1 MQCPHCA
8 MTVPMVSDNCPY
20 CGKSLKQHQAQKS
33 ISLQAF
39 GSSMFVDALMM
50 LAAFGLE
57 IAQRASDGQAFRM
70 FTSIRQP
77 STEWPALWASL
88 SYGYGIVALLALLF
102 SISCMITKNRRWAM
116 GSLLCGM
123 AGLVILATFGAGI
136 LFNDSG
142 YGPGF
147 GLWLGLFGSFT
158 LTTSSLMVQFLTR
171 K

>member
-20 CGKSLKQHQAQKS
+20 CGKSLRQHQAQKN

-39 GSSMFVDALMM
+39 GSSMLLDAILMF
-50 LAAFGLE
+50 AALGLG

-70 FTSIRQP
+70 LTNISQP
-77 STEWPALWASL
+77 SAEWPALWVSL
-88 SYGYGIVALLALLF
+88 SYGYGIVAFLALLC
-102 SISCMITKNRRWAM
+102 SVSCMITKNRRWAM
-116 GSLLCGM
+116 ATLLCGLT
-123 AGLVILATFGAGI
+123 GLVILATFSAGI

-142 YGPGF
+142 YSPGF

-158 LTTSSLMVQFLTR
+158 LTTSSLMFQFLTR

>member
-20 CGKSLKQHQAQKS
+20 CGKSLRLRQAQNS

-39 GSSMFVDALMM
+39 GSSMMLDAILM
-50 LAAFGLE
+50 LAALGLG
-57 IAQRASDGQAFRM
+57 IAQRASDGQSFRM
-70 FTSIRQP
+70 LTSISQP

-88 SYGYGIVALLALLF
+88 SYGYGIVALLALLC
-102 SISCMITKNRRWAM
+102 SVSCMITKNRRWAM
-116 GSLLCGM
+116 GTLLCGM
-123 AGLVILATFGAGI
+123 AGLAILATFAAGI
-136 LFNDSG
+136 LLNDSG

-147 GLWLGLFGSFT
+147 GLWIGLFGSFT
-158 LTTSSLMVQFLTR
+158 LTTSSLMFQFLTR

>member
-20 CGKSLKQHQAQKS
+20 CGKSLSQQQAQKN

-39 GSSMFVDALMM
+39 GASMFTDAIVM
-50 LAAFGLE
+50 LAALNLE

-70 FTSIRQP
+70 LSSIRQP
-77 STEWPALWASL
+77 SAEWPTLWASL
-88 SYGYGIVALLALLF
+88 SYGYGIVGLLALLF

-116 GSLLCGM
+116 GTLLCGIT
-123 AGLVILATFGAGI
+123 GLAILAIFGAGI

-142 YGPGF
+142 YSPGF
-147 GLWLGLFGSFT
+147 GLWIGLFGSFT
-158 LTTSSLMVQFLTR
+158 LIASSTLFQFLTR

>member
-8 MTVPMVSDNCPY
+8 MTVPLVSDNCPY
-20 CGKSLKQHQAQKS
+20 CGKSLRQNQAQKN

-39 GSSMFVDALMM
+39 GASMFTDAIVM

-57 IAQRASDGQAFRM
+57 IAQRASDGQSFRM
-70 FTSIRQP
+70 FSSIRQP
-77 STEWPALWASL
+77 SAEWPALWASL
-88 SYGYGIVALLALLF
+88 SYGYGIVGLLALVCGVGCL
-102 SISCMITKNRRWAM
+102 ITKNRRWAI
-116 GSLLCGM
+116 GTLLCGIT
-123 AGLVILATFGAGI
+123 GLAILATFSAGI

-158 LTTSSLMVQFLTR
+158 LTASSLMSQFLTR